1 MVATIN
7 TMPDTPRDTL
17 RAENTQADAV
27 ARQQSAETTGAIS
40 WAAVILGALVA
51 TAISLILLLL
61 GSGLGLASMSAW
73 PASGVSFVTLTTGAA
88 VWLILVQWSAA
99 ALGGYLTGRLRS
111 RWTRTHTHE
120 VFFRDTAHGLAM
132 WALATLIG
140 VFVLAGAASSSLS
153 SLGTAA
159 RAAGSAASGAAQ
171 GAVGASI
178 SPYDVDSLFRSAS
191 APTNAPAASNA
202 DSRAEATHILAKAL
216 TTGGI
221 STGDRS
227 YLAGLIAAQTGVSPQ
242 ESQKRV
248 EDVVAS
254 VKAVELKT
262 REAADTAR
270 SAAATASIYAALSM
284 SIGAF
289 IACAAAA
296 LGGHRRDEQP

>member
-1 MVATIN
+1 MVAAIN
-7 TMPDTPRDTL
+7 TLP
-17 RAENTQADAV
+17 AENTQPDAV
-27 ARQQSAETTGAIS
+27 ATQQSDETTGAIS

-73 PASGVSFVTLTTGAA
+73 PASGASAVALTTGAA
-88 VWLILVQWSAA
+88 VWLIVVQWIAA

-132 WALATLIG
+132 WALATLVG
-140 VFVLAGAASSSLS
+140 VIVLAGAASSAVGS
-153 SLGTAA
+153 AVH
-159 RAAGSAASGAAQ
+159 AAGTAASGAAQ

-191 APTNAPAASNA
+191 PSTNAPAASNA
-202 DSRAEATHILAKAL
+202 DNRAEATHILAQAL

-227 YLAGLIAAQTGVSPQ
+227 YLAALIAAQTGISPQ
-242 ESQKRV
+242 ESQKRL

-262 REAADTAR
+262 REAADAAR

-296 LGGHRRDEQP
+296 LGGRRRDEQP